1 MKFLKSKKFWKR
13 LIIWL
18 IVIPVFLFSLLI
30 GILFWKQ
37 DAIVQELITT
47 LNKDF
52 KGQFELKGSHISPFA
67 NFPYISIDLEELT
80 LYEDKTKTGT
90 PVIDIHDVYVGFD
103 IWTLITGNFEIKAIK
118 LKDGSINLIQH
129 LDGELNIAK
138 AFATEKEIESA
149 EEEFH
154 LDLKAIDLDH
164 IDINKY
170 NETSK
175 LYLDMYVTDAHT
187 KFKTS
192 DVGVSVFLDSKFEIT
207 VVDNGDTTFIKH
219 KHFDVHTKLDFINET
234 QILEIQPSEVA
245 LEGAVFN
252 AEGTIDFDDD
262 VNLDLKFNGSKPNFD
277 LFIALAPEE
286 IIPTLK
292 KYDNKGKV
300 YFEAIVKGKSANGH
314 NPLIDATFGCEDA
327 FFSNTTN
334 LKKLDDLQFKG
345 HFTNGEKRNPST
357 MEFSLMDFSA
367 KPEAGVF
374 SGNLIVKNFDSPE
387 IDLQLIS
394 DFQLDF
400 LANFFNL
407 SDLKNLKGGVKLTMN
422 FKDIIDLENPE
433 RSIEKLNE
441 SYYTE
446 LKITDLSFGTD
457 AFHLPLKDLDL
468 YVKMD
473 GHEADIEYCNIK
485 IGKSDINIKGMIDD
499 LPAILH
505 HMDIQVL
512 THLDIT
518 ANYLDLYELTD
529 SKAEGNVP
537 FDEQITDLQLG
548 LSFKSSARAFTESP
562 NLPIGEFFIDNL
574 YAKMKH
580 YPHTLHDFHA
590 DLLIEDHDFK
600 IIDFNGM
607 IDKSDF
613 HFNGRLNNYNLW
625 FENDPKGDT
634 KIEFLLDSKL
644 LQLEDVFS
652 YGGENFVPEDYR
664 HEEFKNIKIHG
675 YADLHFS
682 KGLKS
687 ADVYLDQFD
696 ATMKIHPMRFENF
709 KGRVHIEDEHLTLE
723 KFGGKI
729 GKSSFECDLTYYYGE
744 NKAIKKK
751 DNKLYLKSSN
761 LDFDQLFNYNPPP
774 PSKTLTPA
782 DHEAVFNIYDLPFPE
797 MSFELDIKQL
807 NYHRY
812 MISNFKTKLRTQ
824 ENHYLYIDTLSMHLA
839 GGDMYMKGYFNGS
852 NPKLIY
858 LNPTVRMKNID
869 LDKLMFKF
877 ENFGQDY
884 LVSENLHGKLNGKIW
899 GKIHMHPDLIPIIDD
914 SEIHMDIDVMSG
926 KLENYG
932 PMEALSDYFK
942 DKNLTKIIF
951 DTLSNHI
958 DMKNGVMTIPKMT
971 VNSSLGFIEISGKQD
986 TNYNM
991 EYYIRIPMKLVTDA
1005 GKSKLFGKKE
1015 GEVDPEQEDEII
1027 YKDES
1032 KKTKYI
1038 NLKITGDAE
1047 NYKITLGKDKSGG

>member
-13 LIIWL
+13 FVIIFF
-18 IVIPVFLFSLLI
+18 IVPVLLFTLLI
-30 GILFWKQ
+30 GIVFWKQ

-47 LNKDF
+47 LNADF
-52 KGQFELKGSHISPFA
+52 KGEFELKDSHISPFE
-67 NFPYISIDLEELT
+67 NFPYISIDLENVK

-90 PVIDIHDVYVGFD
+90 PIIDINDLYVGFD

-118 LKDGSINLIQH
+118 LKNGSINLIQH
-129 LDGELNIAK
+129 LDGELNILK
-138 AFATEKEIESA
+138 AMATQKEIEDTG
-149 EEEFH
+149 EEFH
-154 LDLKAIDLDH
+154 LDLKSIELDH

-170 NETSK
+170 NEETK
-175 LYLDMYVTDAHT
+175 MYLDMYVTEALS

-192 DVGVSVFLDSKFEIT
+192 ETGLMVFLDSKFEVTAIN
-207 VVDNGDTTFIKH
+207 DGDTSFIKH
-219 KHFDVHTKLDFINET
+219 KHFDVHTQIDFIDET
-234 QILEIQPSEVA
+234 QLLVVNPSEVS
-245 LEGAVFN
+245 LEGALFN

-262 VNLDLKFNGSKPNFD
+262 LNIDLEFSGEKPNFD
-277 LFIALAPEE
+277 MFIAFAPEE
-286 IIPTLK
+286 LAPTLK
-292 KYDNKGKV
+292 KYDNEGKV
-300 YFEAIVKGKSANGH
+300 YFKAIVKGKSINGH
-314 NPLIDATFGCEDA
+314 TPLIDATFGCEDA
-327 FFSNTTN
+327 FFSNTVN

-345 HFTNGEKRNPST
+345 HFTNGEARNTST

-374 SGNLIVKNFDSPE
+374 SGNLTVKNFDAPE
-387 IDLQLIS
+387 IDLQLVS

-400 LANFFNL
+400 LANFFNVT
-407 SDLKNLKGGVKLTMN
+407 DLKNLKGGIKLTMN

-446 LKITDLSFGTD
+446 LKVTDLSFATND
-457 AFHLPLKDLDL
+457 FHLPLKDLDL

-485 IGKSDINIKGMIDD
+485 IGKSDISIKGLIDD
-499 LPAILH
+499 LPAIMH
-505 HMDIQVL
+505 HTNIEVL

-518 ANYLDLYELTD
+518 SKFLDFYELTD
-529 SKAEGNVP
+529 TKAEGNIP
-537 FDEQITDLQLG
+537 FDEQISDLNLG
-548 LSFKSSARAFTESP
+548 LSFKSSAKAFTESP

-590 DLLIEDHDFK
+590 DLIIEDHDFK
-600 IIDFNGM
+600 IIDFKGM

-625 FENDPKGDT
+625 FEEDPKGDT

-644 LQLEDVFS
+644 LMLEDVFS
-652 YGGENFVPEDYR
+652 YGGENYVPEDYR
-664 HEEFKNIKIHG
+664 HEEFKNIKVHG
-675 YADLHFS
+675 FADLHFS

-687 ADVYLDQFD
+687 ADVYLDQMD

-709 KGRVHIEDEHLTLE
+709 KGRIHIEDEHLTLE

-729 GKSSFECDLTYYYGE
+729 GKSSFVADLTYYYGE
-744 NKAIKKK
+744 NVAIKKK
-751 DNKLYLKSSN
+751 DNKLFLKSSH

-774 PSKTLTPA
+774 PSKNAAPV
-782 DHEAVFNIYDLPFPE
+782 DHDAVFNMYELPFPD
-797 MSFELDIKQL
+797 MSFELDIKHL

-812 MISNFKTKLRTQ
+812 LITNFKAKLRSQT
-824 ENHYLYIDTLSMHLA
+824 NHYLYIDTLSMHLA
-839 GGDMYMKGYFNGS
+839 GGDMFMKGYFDGS

-858 LNPTVRMKNID
+858 LNPQITFKNVDI
-869 LDKLMFKF
+869 DKLMFKF

-884 LVSENLHGKLNGKIW
+884 LVSENLHGKMSGKIW
-899 GKIHMHPDLIPIIDD
+899 GKIHMHTDMIPKIDD
-914 SEIHMDIDVMSG
+914 SEIHMDIEVLSG
-926 KLENYG
+926 KLEKYG

-951 DTLSNHI
+951 DTLANHI

-991 EYYIRIPMKLVTDA
+991 EYYVRIPMKLVTDA
-1005 GKSKLFGKKE
+1005 GKSKLFGKKTE
-1015 GEVDPEQEDEII
+1015 QVDPEKEDEII
-1027 YKDES
+1027 YQDDS

-1047 NYKITLGKDKSGG
+1047 NYKISLGKDKN